1 MLCHAFSL
9 FLCPHEAQN
18 CCGSWGSPGNTQQRW
33 WDRQQLQMLA
43 LALCQFSLAF
53 PTLSEY
59 SGHKAFEC
67 SPPEKRRPIYHH
79 LSLIVSG
86 LEEATHGVILQKAI
100 MLAYGFHDLW
110 PSQQWLFL
118 ASQKGLAG
126 AIFLFFFPPS
136 MLELDTVWY
145 NLARLS
151 WGFPE

>member
-18 CCGSWGSPGNTQQRW
+18 SAVGPGGSPGNTQQRW

-43 LALCQFSLAF
+43 LALRQFSLAF

-110 PSQQWLFL
+110 PSQQRLFL
-118 ASQKGLAG
+118 ASQKRLGRSYFSFFLSPFNAG
-126 AIFLFFFPPS
+126 IGHC
-136 MLELDTVWY
+136 VV
-145 NLARLS
+145 
-151 WGFPE
+151 